1 MKRATSPREGQT
13 TFGEAA
19 LAGISLDR
27 ADREPLHRQLA
38 GELKRLILAQAIAPG
53 ARLPS
58 SRLYSEELGVSRA
71 TVVAA
76 VDELVAE
83 GYAEGRHGSG
93 VFVAPDLPDHVLR
106 AAAEQAAAPPDNALP
121 RPDEVRPFQPA
132 APELALFPHEIWA
145 KLMLKTWRNPIREL
159 LASPDPL
166 GWAPLRLAIADHLR
180 AFRGMRCAPE
190 QVVITSGA
198 GEALELL
205 VQSIL
210 KRGDKVLI
218 EEPGYVLIRRTFSEL
233 GLKTVAI
240 PVDEGGLDIGKGTKD
255 ARAAVVTPARH
266 YPLGMTMPLAR
277 RLALLDWARSHKSW
291 IIEDDY
297 DSEYRYH
304 GKPLPALMGVDDAG
318 VVISLGSF
326 SKTMLPGLRIG
337 YLVVPHALLA
347 DLSGVMRERGAR
359 VSLFLQPV
367 LADFMRLGHYAVHI
381 RRMRRLYA
389 RRQQALREAV
399 ARHAGDV
406 LATAPEP
413 AGMHLICSLKNGL
426 SDRDASKRAARVGL
440 LAPALSD
447 YFAGEPFRQGLVLG
461 YAGFDEKVI
470 DASMQKLAQ
479 ALR

>member
-1 MKRATSPREGQT
+1 MKRATSPKERQSA
-13 TFGEAA
+13 FGEAA

-27 ADREPLHRQLA
+27 FDREPLHRQLA
-38 GELKRLILAQAIAPG
+38 QELKRLILAQAIAPG

-58 SRLYSEELGVSRA
+58 SRLYAEELGVSRA

-76 VDELVAE
+76 VEELIAE
-83 GYAEGRHGSG
+83 GYAEGWHGSG

-106 AAAEQAAAPPDNALP
+106 AAGQATPLAESALP

-159 LASPDPL
+159 LSSPDPL

-198 GEALELL
+198 GEGLELL
-205 VQSIL
+205 AQSIL
-210 KRGDKVLI
+210 KRGDKVVI
-218 EEPGYVLIRRTFSEL
+218 EEPGYVLIRRIFSEL
-233 GLKTVAI
+233 GLKTVPI
-240 PVDEGGLDIGKGTKD
+240 PVDDGGLDIGRGPRD

-277 RLALLDWARSHKSW
+277 RLALLDWARSRKSW

-337 YLVVPHALLA
+337 YLVVPHDLLP

-381 RRMRRLYA
+381 RRMRRLYTK
-389 RRQQALREAV
+389 RQQALREAI
-399 ARHAGDV
+399 ARHADDV
-406 LATAPEP
+406 LATAPDP
-413 AGMHLICSLKNGL
+413 AGMHLICSLKNRLG
-426 SDRDASKRAARVGL
+426 DREASKRAAQAGL
-440 LAPALSD
+440 LAPALTD
-447 YFAGEPFRQGLVLG
+447 YFAGERFRQGLVRR
-461 YAGFDEKVI
+461 YACFDETI
-470 DASMQKLAQ
+470 IESSIEKLAQ
-479 ALR
+479 VLR

>member
-1 MKRATSPREGQT
+1 MKRATSRRERQS

-38 GELKRLILAQAIAPG
+38 SELKRLILAQTIAPG

-58 SRLYSEELGVSRA
+58 SRIYAEELGVSRA

-76 VDELVAE
+76 VDELIAE

-106 AAAEQAAAPPDNALP
+106 AAEQAAPLAESVLP

-132 APELALFPHEIWA
+132 APELSLFPHEIWA

-159 LASPDPL
+159 LSSPDPL

-205 VQSIL
+205 AQSIL
-210 KRGDKVLI
+210 RRGDKVII
-218 EEPGYVLIRRTFSEL
+218 EEPGYVLIRKTFSEL
-233 GLKTVAI
+233 GLKTV
-240 PVDEGGLDIGKGTKD
+240 PLSVDEDGLDVTKGPKD

-277 RLALLDWARSHKSW
+277 RLALLEWARLRKTW

-304 GKPLPALMGVDDAG
+304 GKPLPALMGVDEAG

-337 YLVVPHALLA
+337 YLVVPHGLINDISA
-347 DLSGVMRERGAR
+347 VMRERGAR

-367 LADFMRLGHYAVHI
+367 LADFMRLGHYAIHI
-381 RRMRRLYA
+381 RRMRRLYTK
-389 RRQQALREAV
+389 RQLALREAI
-399 ARHAGDV
+399 ARHAAGV
-406 LATAPEP
+406 LSTTPEP
-413 AGMHLICSLKNGL
+413 AGMHLICTLENGMN
-426 SDRDASKRAARVGL
+426 DREASKRAAKAGL

-447 YFAGEPFRQGLVLG
+447 YYAGQPFRQGLVLG
-461 YAGFDEKVI
+461 YAGFDETVI
-470 DASMQKLAQ
+470 DASIKKLAQ

>member
-1 MKRATSPREGQT
+1 MKRATSRRERQS

-38 GELKRLILAQAIAPG
+38 GELKRLILAQTIAPG

-58 SRLYSEELGVSRA
+58 SRIYAEELGVSRA

-76 VDELVAE
+76 IDELIAE

-106 AAAEQAAAPPDNALP
+106 AAEQAAPLAESVLP

-159 LASPDPL
+159 LSSPDPL

-205 VQSIL
+205 AQSIL
-210 KRGDKVLI
+210 RRGDKVII
-218 EEPGYVLIRRTFSEL
+218 EEPGYVLIRKTFSEL
-233 GLKTVAI
+233 GLKTVPI
-240 PVDEGGLDIGKGTKD
+240 EVDGDGLDITKGPKD

-277 RLALLDWARSHKSW
+277 RLALLEWARLRRTW

-304 GKPLPALMGVDDAG
+304 GKPLPALMGVDEAG

-337 YLVVPHALLA
+337 YLVVPHSLINDISA
-347 DLSGVMRERGAR
+347 VMRERGAR

-367 LADFMRLGHYAVHI
+367 LADFMRLGHYAIHI
-381 RRMRRLYA
+381 RRMRRLYTK
-389 RRQQALREAV
+389 RQLALREAI
-399 ARHAGDV
+399 ARHAAGV
-406 LATAPEP
+406 LATTPEP
-413 AGMHLICSLKNGL
+413 AGMHLICTLINGMN
-426 SDRDASKRAARVGL
+426 DREASKRAAKAGL

-447 YFAGEPFRQGLVLG
+447 YYAGEPFRQGLVLG
-461 YAGFDEKVI
+461 YAGFDETVI
-470 DASMQKLAQ
+470 DTSIKKLAN

>member
-1 MKRATSPREGQT
+1 MKRATSRRVRQT

-38 GELKRLILAQAIAPG
+38 AELKRLILAQTIAPG

-58 SRLYSEELGVSRA
+58 SRIYAEELGVSRA

-76 VDELVAE
+76 VDELIAE

-106 AAAEQAAAPPDNALP
+106 AAQQVAPVKETALP
-121 RPDEVRPFQPA
+121 RPDDVRPFQPA

-205 VQSIL
+205 GQSIL
-210 KRGDKVLI
+210 TRGDKIII
-218 EEPGYVLIRRTFSEL
+218 EEPGYVLIRRTFTEL
-233 GLKTVAI
+233 GFRTAPI
-240 PVDEGGLDIGKGTKD
+240 PVDADGLDIARGPKD

-277 RLALLDWARSHKSW
+277 RLALLDWARQRKTW

-304 GKPLPALMGVDDAG
+304 GKPLPALMGVDDSG

-337 YLVVPHALLA
+337 YLVVPPTLINDMSA
-347 DLSGVMRERGAR
+347 VMRERGAR

-367 LADFMRLGHYAVHI
+367 LADFMRLGHYAIHI
-381 RRMRRLYA
+381 RRMRRLYT
-389 RRQQALREAV
+389 RRQTALREAIQLY
-399 ARHAGDV
+399 AKGV
-406 LATAPEP
+406 LATTPEP
-413 AGMHLICSLKNGL
+413 AGMHLICTLENGMD
-426 SDRDASKRAARVGL
+426 DREASRRAAAIGL

-447 YFAGEPFRQGLVLG
+447 YFAGKPFRRGLVLG
-461 YAGFDEKVI
+461 YAGFDEAVI
-470 DASMQKLAQ
+470 DASVRKLAD

>member
-1 MKRATSPREGQT
+1 MKRATSKRERQS

-38 GELKRLILAQAIAPG
+38 GELKRLILAQTIAPG

-58 SRLYSEELGVSRA
+58 SRVYAEELGVSRA

-76 VDELVAE
+76 VDELIAE

-106 AAAEQAAAPPDNALP
+106 AAEQVAPLADSVLP

-159 LASPDPL
+159 LSSPDPL

-205 VQSIL
+205 AQSIL

-218 EEPGYVLIRRTFSEL
+218 EEPGYVLIRKTFSEL
-233 GLKTVAI
+233 GLKTVPI
-240 PVDEGGLDIGKGTKD
+240 PVDADGLDIAKGPRD

-277 RLALLDWARSHKSW
+277 RLALLEWARQRKTW

-304 GKPLPALMGVDDAG
+304 GKPLPALMGVDEAG

-337 YLVVPHALLA
+337 YLVVPHSLIGDISA
-347 DLSGVMRERGAR
+347 VMRERGAR

-367 LADFMRLGHYAVHI
+367 LADFMRLGHYAIHI
-381 RRMRRLYA
+381 RRMRRLYTK
-389 RRQQALREAV
+389 RQLALREAI
-399 ARHAGDV
+399 ARHAGDI
-406 LATAPEP
+406 LATTPEP
-413 AGMHLICSLKNGL
+413 AGMHLVCTLINGM
-426 SDRDASKRAARVGL
+426 SDSDASKRAAKAGL

-447 YFAGEPFRQGLVLG
+447 YFAGKPFRHGLVLG
-461 YAGFDEKVI
+461 YAGFDETVI
-470 DASMQKLAQ
+470 DKSIRKLAQ

>member
-1 MKRATSPREGQT
+1 
-13 TFGEAA
+13 
-19 LAGISLDR
+19 
-27 ADREPLHRQLA
+27 
-38 GELKRLILAQAIAPG
+38 
-53 ARLPS
+53 
-58 SRLYSEELGVSRA
+58 LGVSRA
-71 TVVAA
+71 TIVAA
-76 VDELVAE
+76 VDELIAE

-106 AAAEQAAAPPDNALP
+106 AAAQAAPLAESVLP

-145 KLMLKTWRNPIREL
+145 KLMLKTWRNPIRDL
-159 LASPDPL
+159 LSSPDPL

-205 VQSIL
+205 AQSIL

-218 EEPGYVLIRRTFSEL
+218 EEPGYVLIRKTFSEL
-233 GLKTVAI
+233 GLKTVSI
-240 PVDEGGLDIGKGTKD
+240 PVDADGLDIAKGPRD

-277 RLALLDWARSHKSW
+277 RLALLEWARLRKTW

-304 GKPLPALMGVDDAG
+304 GKPLPALMGVDEAG
-318 VVISLGSF
+318 IVISLGSF

-337 YLVVPHALLA
+337 YLVVPHALINDISA
-347 DLSGVMRERGAR
+347 VMRERGAR

-367 LADFMRLGHYAVHI
+367 LADFMRLGHYAIHI
-381 RRMRRLYA
+381 RRMRRLYTK
-389 RRQQALREAV
+389 RQLALREAIV
-399 ARHAGDV
+399 RHAGDV
-406 LATAPEP
+406 LATTPEP
-413 AGMHLICSLKNGL
+413 AGMHLICTLTNGMN
-426 SDRDASKRAARVGL
+426 DRDASRRAAKVGL

-447 YFAGEPFRQGLVLG
+447 YFAGQPFRQGLVLG
-461 YAGFDEKVI
+461 YAGFDETVI
-470 DASMQKLAQ
+470 DASIKKLAE

>member
-1 MKRATSPREGQT
+1 MKRATSPREGQS
-13 TFGEAA
+13 TFAEAS
-19 LAGISLDR
+19 LASISLDR

-38 GELKRLILAQAIAPG
+38 LELKRLILSQAIAPG

-58 SRLYSEELGVSRA
+58 SRLYAEELGVSRA

-106 AAAEQAAAPPDNALP
+106 AAENAAPLTHTALP

-198 GEALELL
+198 GEGLELL
-205 VQSIL
+205 AQSIF
-210 KRGDKVLI
+210 KRGDKVVI
-218 EEPGYVLIRRTFSEL
+218 EEPGYVLIRRIFSEL
-233 GLKTVAI
+233 GLKTI
-240 PVDEGGLDIGKGTKD
+240 PIPIDDDGLDIARAPKD
-255 ARAAVVTPARH
+255 ARAALVTPARH

-277 RLALLDWARSHKSW
+277 RLELLDWARSHRSW

-304 GKPLPALMGVDDAG
+304 GKPLPALMGVDDAN

-337 YLVVPHALLA
+337 YLVVPHDLLRH
-347 DLSGVMRERGAR
+347 LSGVLRERGAR
-359 VSLFLQPV
+359 ASLFLQPV
-367 LADFMRLGHYAVHI
+367 LADFMRQGHYAVHI
-381 RRMRRLYA
+381 RRMRRLYT
-389 RRQQALREAV
+389 RRQLALREAI

-406 LATAPEP
+406 LTTAPEP
-413 AGMHLICSLKNGL
+413 AGMHLICTLRSGMN
-426 SDRDASKRAARVGL
+426 DREASKRAADIGL

-447 YFAGEPFRQGLVLG
+447 YFAGRPFRQGLVLG
-461 YAGFDEKVI
+461 YAGFDEAVI
-470 DASMQKLAQ
+470 DNSIRKLAQ

>member
-1 MKRATSPREGQT
+1 MKRATSPREAQT
-13 TFGEAA
+13 TFGEAS

-27 ADREPLHRQLA
+27 TDREPLHRQLA
-38 GELKRLILAQAIAPG
+38 SELKRLVLAQAIAPG

-58 SRLYSEELGVSRA
+58 SRLYAEELGVSRA

-76 VDELVAE
+76 IDELIAE

-93 VFVAPDLPDHVLR
+93 VFVASDLPDHVLR
-106 AAAEQAAAPPDNALP
+106 AAEQAASVPGSALP

-198 GEALELL
+198 GEGLELL
-205 VQSIL
+205 AQSIL
-210 KRGDKVLI
+210 KRGDKVVI
-218 EEPGYVLIRRTFSEL
+218 EEPGYVLIRRIFSEL
-233 GLKTVAI
+233 GLKTVPI
-240 PVDEGGLDIGKGTKD
+240 PVDEGGLDIAKGPKD

-266 YPLGMTMPLAR
+266 YPLGMTMPLGR
-277 RLALLDWARSHKSW
+277 RLALLDWARSRKSW

-337 YLVVPHALLA
+337 YLVVPHILLS
-347 DLSGVMRERGAR
+347 DLSAVMRERGAR

-381 RRMRRLYA
+381 RRMRRLYT
-389 RRQQALREAV
+389 RRQQALREAI

-413 AGMHLICSLKNGL
+413 AGMHLICSLKNGM
-426 SDRDASKRAARVGL
+426 SDREASRRAAQGGL

-447 YFAGEPFRQGLVLG
+447 YFAGEPFLQGLVLG
-461 YAGFDEKVI
+461 YAGFDESVI
-470 DASMQKLAQ
+470 DASILKLAQ
-479 ALR
+479 SLR

>member
-1 MKRATSPREGQT
+1 MKRATSPREGQS
-13 TFGEAA
+13 TFAEAS
-19 LAGISLDR
+19 LASISLDR

-38 GELKRLILAQAIAPG
+38 LELKRLILSQAIAPG

-58 SRLYSEELGVSRA
+58 SRLYAEELGVSRA

-93 VFVAPDLPDHVLR
+93 VFVAPTCR
-106 AAAEQAAAPPDNALP
+106 TTSCGRP
-121 RPDEVRPFQPA
+121 RMQHLWLTQHCPVRTRCRPFQPA

-198 GEALELL
+198 GEGLELL
-205 VQSIL
+205 AQSIF
-210 KRGDKVLI
+210 KRGDKVVI
-218 EEPGYVLIRRTFSEL
+218 EEPGYVLIRRIFSEL
-233 GLKTVAI
+233 GLKTVPI
-240 PVDEGGLDIGKGTKD
+240 PIDDDGLDIARAPKD

-277 RLALLDWARSHKSW
+277 RLALLDWARSHRSW

-304 GKPLPALMGVDDAG
+304 GKPLPALMGVDDAN

-337 YLVVPHALLA
+337 YLVVPHDLLR

-359 VSLFLQPV
+359 ASLFLQPV
-367 LADFMRLGHYAVHI
+367 LADFMRQGHYAVHI
-381 RRMRRLYA
+381 RRMRRLYT
-389 RRQQALREAV
+389 RRQLALREAI

-413 AGMHLICSLKNGL
+413 AGMHLICTLRSGMN
-426 SDRDASKRAARVGL
+426 DREASKRAAEIGL

-447 YFAGEPFRQGLVLG
+447 YFAGRPFR
-461 YAGFDEKVI
+461 AGTGARLCRF
-470 DASMQKLAQ
+470 
-479 ALR
+479 

>member
-1 MKRATSPREGQT
+1 M
-13 TFGEAA
+13 
-19 LAGISLDR
+19 
-27 ADREPLHRQLA
+27 HRQLA
-38 GELKRLILAQAIAPG
+38 SELKRLILAQTIAPG

-58 SRLYSEELGVSRA
+58 SRVYAEELGVSRA
-71 TVVAA
+71 TIVAA
-76 VDELVAE
+76 VDELIAE

-106 AAAEQAAAPPDNALP
+106 AAAQAAPLAESVLP

-145 KLMLKTWRNPIREL
+145 KLMLKTWRNPIRDL
-159 LASPDPL
+159 LSSPDPL

-205 VQSIL
+205 AQSIL

-218 EEPGYVLIRRTFSEL
+218 EEPGYVLIRKTFSEL
-233 GLKTVAI
+233 GLKTVSI
-240 PVDEGGLDIGKGTKD
+240 PVDADGLDIAKGPRD

-277 RLALLDWARSHKSW
+277 RLALLEWARLRKTW

-304 GKPLPALMGVDDAG
+304 GKPLPALMGVDEAG
-318 VVISLGSF
+318 IVISLGSF

-337 YLVVPHALLA
+337 YLVVPHALINDISA
-347 DLSGVMRERGAR
+347 VMRERGAR

-367 LADFMRLGHYAVHI
+367 LADFMRLGHYAIHI
-381 RRMRRLYA
+381 RRMRRLYTK
-389 RRQQALREAV
+389 RQLALREAIV
-399 ARHAGDV
+399 RHAGDV
-406 LATAPEP
+406 LATTPEP
-413 AGMHLICSLKNGL
+413 AGMHLICTLTNGMN
-426 SDRDASKRAARVGL
+426 DRDASRRAAKVGL

-447 YFAGEPFRQGLVLG
+447 YFAGQPFRQGLVLG
-461 YAGFDEKVI
+461 YAGFDETVI
-470 DASMQKLAQ
+470 DASIKKLAE